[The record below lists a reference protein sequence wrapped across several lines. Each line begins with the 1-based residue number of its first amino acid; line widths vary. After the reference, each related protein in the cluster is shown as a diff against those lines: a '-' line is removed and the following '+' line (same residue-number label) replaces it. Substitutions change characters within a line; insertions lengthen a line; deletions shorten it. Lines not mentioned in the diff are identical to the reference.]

1 METKLRYCVNDPDR
15 KGRDRY
21 YVRLQIN
28 GSFKKMRI
36 RETFMDANGE
46 ITKAFMDAYWAA
58 LAELRGEAAAKA
70 VELPKEDTWD
80 WLCDQYYRSAKFKS
94 YEPDTQR
101 DKRSVLDR
109 FCEGGGKLPYKKYRR
124 ADMEASQRSRTP
136 GAGDKLVKVIR
147 ALFTWAM
154 DQNPPLAT
162 FNPAV
167 RVAKVNR
174 STEGFHTWKPDEIDR
189 FRAYWPLGSMPR
201 LAMELM
207 INIGARRSDAH
218 RLGPRNEYTGRDG
231 KRWIRFTAHKGRNA
245 YPTIIDVPLT
255 DELIDA
261 LAKTPHGAD
270 SYIISDRK
278 TAFTKESFS
287 NAFKRWCVE
296 ADLQKCS
303 AHGLRKAASVIHAEN
318 GASAP
323 ELMSLF
329 GWSNMKT
336 AQTYIAQ
343 ADKRR
348 MAANAQ
354 ERLADKRKQESV
366 SNFTAKKRDETKGA
380 KSDV

>member
-1 METKLRYCVNDPDR
+1 METRLRYCVNDPDR

-21 YVRLQIN
+21 YVRLQMN
-28 GSFKKMRI
+28 GRFKKKRI
-36 RETFMDANGE
+36 REAFTDANGE
-46 ITKAFMDAYWAA
+46 ITKAFMDAYWSA
-58 LAELRGEAAAKA
+58 LAELRGEAAVKS

-162 FNPAV
+162 FNPAA
-167 RVAKVNR
+167 RVEKINR
-174 STEGFHTWKPDEIDR
+174 NTDGFHTWTPEEIDR
-189 FRAYWPLGSMPR
+189 FRAHWPLGSKPR
-201 LAMELM
+201 LAMEVM
-207 INIGARRSDAH
+207 INVGARRSDAH
-218 RLGPRNEYTGRDG
+218 RIGPREEYVARDG
-231 KRWIRFTAHKGRNA
+231 KRWIRFTAYKGRNK
-245 YPTIIDVPLT
+245 YPVKIDSQLT
-255 DELIDA
+255 PELIEA
-261 LAKTPHGAD
+261 LEKTPFGQEA
-270 SYIISDRK
+270 YVLSDRNK
-278 TAFTKESFS
+278 PFTKESFS

-296 ADLQKCS
+296 AGLPHCNS
-303 AHGLRKAASVIHAEN
+303 HGLRKAASVHYAES

-323 ELMSLF
+323 ELMALF
-329 GWSNMKT
+329 GWTNMKT
-336 AQTYIAQ
+336 AQIYIAQ

-354 ERLADKRKQESV
+354 DRLAAQRKNKSV
-366 SNFTAKKRDETKGA
+366 SNFAAEKPDETKGA
-380 KSDV
+380 ENEA